1 MDTMKRSIGIIL
13 VLAALLS
20 LGGCANKFKKIK
32 ITSVALESVNPTG
45 LKSFDAV
52 VALGINNPAPSFSI
66 MNLKAD
72 VWRDSVA
79 MFHARGEN
87 VAVAGRSERVYRV
100 PVSGQLDSAVTL
112 LQMAV
117 LLRKFN
123 PAEYTVDLSARAV
136 VGGIGK
142 DLVYTGI
149 PLVSLLEKA
158 RQ

>member
-1 MDTMKRSIGIIL
+1 MDIMKRGVRIIL
-13 VLAALLS
+13 LAVALLS
-20 LGGCANKFKKIK
+20 LGGCMNKFKQIK
-32 ITSVALESVNPTG
+32 ITSVTLESVNPTG

-52 VALGINNPAPSFSI
+52 VNLGINNPAPSFNI

-72 VWRDSVA
+72 VKRDSVA
-79 MFHARGEN
+79 IFHARGEN
-87 VAVAGRSERVYRV
+87 IAVAGRKEQIYRV

-117 LLRKFN
+117 LLRRFD
-123 PAEYTVDLSARAV
+123 ASEYTVDLSARAV

-149 PLVSLLEKA
+149 PLASLLEKA
-158 RQ
+158 RK